1 MSVEASR
8 KVKQITDIIADQIV
22 AEHHSTELQELIDRL
37 PESLE
42 ESAEEFCD
50 AFELGN
56 WFYEAMILHDIEIS
70 EVLIDI
76 AETRRTEEKEAEKER
91 DDMERDYRSSQG
103 WPA

>member
-1 MSVEASR
+1 MSVEASH
-8 KVKQITDIIADQIV
+8 KVKQITDIIADQII

-103 WPA
+103 WPV